1 MEQCLEKDEQFRS
14 ILRIVRLLY
23 ALAGAVLMV
32 RGALH
37 HSVYE
42 TLLAAATLLLIP
54 GLYLV
59 RRIFRWKGGWQLESY
74 VYLFSFLGWTLGGAA
89 KCYGLIPYYDKAVHC
104 LSGLF
109 VSVLVLAFYR
119 MLEPGHS
126 KQEENPAT
134 AFFFV
139 FFGSMAVAGLFE
151 LCEFTI
157 APIMGRDLQ
166 HVMDT
171 GVADTMADMFVCLLG
186 TLVMMVLMRRA
197 GKGKYDPFTGAAEA
211 FAYRNPLVSCKSKNR

>member
-1 MEQCLEKDEQFRS
+1 MEQCLRMDDRFHKV
-14 ILRIVRLLY
+14 LRWVRLGY
-23 ALAGAVLMV
+23 GLAGVVLMV
-32 RGALH
+32 RGAIH
-37 HSVYE
+37 HSAYE
-42 TLLAAATLLLIP
+42 ALLAAATLLMIP

-59 RRIFRWKGGWQLESY
+59 RRLFRWKGGWQIESY
-74 VYLFSFLGWTLGGAA
+74 VYLFALLGWTLGGAA
-89 KCYGLIPYYDKAVHC
+89 QCYGRIPYYDKAVHC

-119 MLEPGHS
+119 MLESDHS
-126 KQEENPAT
+126 KQGENPAT

-171 GVADTMADMFVCLLG
+171 GVADTMMDMFVCLLG
-186 TLVMMVLMRRA
+186 TLVMMWLMWRQR
-197 GKGKYDPFTGAAEA
+197 KGKYDPFTGAAEA
-211 FAYRNPLVSCKSKNR
+211 FAQHNPIGSGHKVK

>member
-1 MEQCLEKDEQFRS
+1 MERS
-14 ILRIVRLLY
+14 LQIDCRFQKVLKVVRILYVLTGI
-23 ALAGAVLMV
+23 GLMV
-32 RGALH
+32 RGVIH

-42 TLLAAATLLLIP
+42 GLLALATLLLIP
-54 GLYLV
+54 GLYLA
-59 RRIFRWKGGWQLESY
+59 RRIFRWEGGWQMETY
-74 VYLFSFLGWTLGGAA
+74 VYVFSYLGWTLGGAA
-89 KCYGLIPYYDKAVHC
+89 KCYSLIPYFDKMVHC

-119 MLEPGHS
+119 MLESDHS
-126 KQEENPAT
+126 KQGENPAT

-171 GVADTMADMFVCLLG
+171 GVADTMMDMFVCLLG
-186 TLVMMVLMRRA
+186 TLVMMWLMWRQR
-197 GKGKYDPFTGAAEA
+197 KGKYDPFTGAAEA
-211 FAYRNPLVSCKSKNR
+211 FAQHNPIGAGHKVK